1 MIRLWYRVVAGGFAG
16 ALVVGS
22 VSALPSTTHLRQVSG
37 GSSTALAQAKAINMK
52 VTDLTTTIKW
62 ATEQPSATPKGEAPL
77 GKTAV
82 ACIAKGGPVS
92 PDPFGTSGV
101 TGGVVLVDNS
111 SPTYFE
117 KSATLTH
124 LPSASSEVVVLKT
137 GAGALADLGAVG
149 RKASLAC
156 LATQLAADS
165 SLQGAGKGVKAS
177 ATYMSA
183 PHFGQGSGGVHI
195 RFLESGGNLPAPL
208 KIYVDVYDYV
218 QGPAEVSLTFIN
230 LGSALSSASEAS
242 AIAKVMA
249 RAKSAVGKG

>member
-1 MIRLWYRVVAGGFAG
+1 MIRSFYRLVAGGFAG
-16 ALVVGS
+16 ALAVGS
-22 VSALPSTTHLRQVSG
+22 VSALPSVANLRQLPG
-37 GSSTALAQAKAINMK
+37 GSSSVLAQAQAINMK
-52 VTDLTTTIKW
+52 MSDLPASIKW
-62 ATEQPSATPKGEAPL
+62 ATEKPTATPKAEAAL

-117 KSATLTH
+117 KSATLTQ
-124 LPSASSEVVVLKT
+124 LPSASSEVVFLKT
-137 GAGALADLGAVG
+137 PAGALADLVAVG
-149 RKASLAC
+149 RKTSLAC

-165 SLQGAGKGVKAS
+165 ALQGAGKGVKAAAS
-177 ATYMSA
+177 FMSA
-183 PHFGQGSGGVHI
+183 PHFGAGSGGVHI

-208 KIYVDVYDYV
+208 KIYDDVYDYV

-230 LGSALSSASEAS
+230 LGSAFNAASEAS
-242 AIAKVMA
+242 TIAKVMA
-249 RAKSAVGKG
+249 RAKSEVGKG